1 MATRRKP
8 QAEFDRVPP
17 YDEDAERAVL
27 GSMLLNPD
35 MVGTAIEILRGQPSE
50 IFYFPAHQY
59 IYEAVLSLYRKAK
72 PIDAM
77 LLKEQLLADGHLDD
91 VGGIAYIADLSSV
104 VPTSANM
111 EHYARIVSEKSILR
125 RLITSCTHIVGEAYD
140 SHDDVQGLLDRAEGD
155 LFRIADQRQTNPVV
169 PISEL
174 VDESVARFEKEI
186 FSDSPITGLATGFDD
201 LDKLTHGFQP
211 SDMIVL
217 AARPS
222 VGKTALALNISLNA
236 AVKHG
241 KKVVIFSLEMS
252 KAQLMH
258 RLICMQG
265 KINLKRLQEGYLA
278 KDEFPKVQ
286 KAADALLGVPIFI
299 DDSPNISIID
309 IRAKARR
316 QVTKYGCDLIVIDY
330 LQLMSG
336 AVRAENRQVE
346 IAEISRS
353 IKGLARELKVPV
365 LALSQLSREAERD
378 ESGRPKLS
386 HLRESGAIEQ
396 DADVVLMLYRP
407 PAHESEN
414 APDQIY
420 LDLSKQRNGPTGRI
434 ELVFE
439 KHIQRFRNAASGHVS
454 QGSSH
459 SYRDEEAVVPDMAD
473 EDDTPF

>member
-1 MATRRKP
+1 
-8 QAEFDRVPP
+8 
-17 YDEDAERAVL
+17 
-27 GSMLLNPD
+27 
-35 MVGTAIEILRGQPSE
+35 
-50 IFYFPAHQY
+50 
-59 IYEAVLSLYRKAK
+59 
-72 PIDAM
+72 
-77 LLKEQLLADGHLDD
+77 
-91 VGGIAYIADLSSV
+91 
-104 VPTSANM
+104 
-111 EHYARIVSEKSILR
+111 
-125 RLITSCTHIVGEAYD
+125 
-140 SHDDVQGLLDRAEGD
+140 
-155 LFRIADQRQTNPVV
+155 
-169 PISEL
+169 
-174 VDESVARFEKEI
+174 
-186 FSDSPITGLATGFDD
+186 
-201 LDKLTHGFQP
+201 
-211 SDMIVL
+211 
-217 AARPS
+217 
-222 VGKTALALNISLNA
+222 
-236 AVKHG
+236 
-241 KKVVIFSLEMS
+241 
-252 KAQLMH
+252 
-258 RLICMQG
+258 
-265 KINLKRLQEGYLA
+265 
-278 KDEFPKVQ
+278 
-286 KAADALLGVPIFI
+286 
-299 DDSPNISIID
+299 
-309 IRAKARR
+309 
-316 QVTKYGCDLIVIDY
+316 
-330 LQLMSG
+330 MSG

>member
-59 IYEAVLSLYRKAK
+59 IYEAVLSLHRKAK

-155 LFRIADQRQTNPVV
+155 LFRIADQRQINPIVA
-169 PISEL
+169 ISDL
-174 VDESVARFEKEI
+174 VAESVTRFEKEI
-186 FSDSPITGLATGFDD
+186 FSDTPITGLATGFDD
-201 LDKLTHGFQP
+201 LDKMTHGFQP
-211 SDMIVL
+211 ADMIVL

-222 VGKTALALNISLNA
+222 VGKTALALNIARNA
-236 AVKHG
+236 AVDHG
-241 KKVVIFSLEMS
+241 KKILIFSLEMS
-252 KAQLMH
+252 KAQLMR

-265 KINLKRLQEGYLA
+265 QINLRRLQEGYLA
-278 KDEFPKVQ
+278 KDEFPKIQ
-286 KAADALLGVPIFI
+286 AAADALLGKPVFI
-299 DDSPNISIID
+299 DDSSNITIMD
-309 IRAKARR
+309 LRAKARR
-316 QVTKYGCDLIVIDY
+316 HMTKMGCDLIIIDY
-330 LQLMSG
+330 IQLMSG
-336 AVRAENRQVE
+336 TSRAENRQVE

-353 IKGLARELKVPV
+353 IKGLARELNVPV
-365 LALSQLSREAERD
+365 MALSQLSREAERD
-378 ESGRPKLS
+378 ESGRPKLL

-414 APDQIY
+414 APDQIK
-420 LDLSKQRNGPTGRI
+420 LALSKQRNGPTGDV
-434 ELVFE
+434 ELIFQ
-439 KHIQRFRNAASGHVS
+439 KDIQRFRSAATGASP
-454 QGSSH
+454 QEPPA
-459 SYRDEEAVVPDMAD
+459 SYRDQVPIEEDLNDD
-473 EDDTPF
+473 ETPF